1 MTSSQGKRNLTDAN
15 TEIINTMCQN
25 DQTST
30 KTAMTT
36 KLTVRMVNTIEMN
49 GEIKA
54 FFGEIQMKIANRNL
68 REEKP
73 QYLK

>member
-1 MTSSQGKRNLTDAN
+1 
-15 TEIINTMCQN
+15 
-25 DQTST
+25 
-30 KTAMTT
+30 MTT